1 MSGKQPL
8 RIRQGMVA
16 GAGVGTSV
24 LVVAAIRWR
33 LSPLEICAS
42 AACVAGILV
51 ALYFIA
57 RAIDRK
63 RGM

>member
-1 MSGKQPL
+1 
-8 RIRQGMVA
+8 MVA